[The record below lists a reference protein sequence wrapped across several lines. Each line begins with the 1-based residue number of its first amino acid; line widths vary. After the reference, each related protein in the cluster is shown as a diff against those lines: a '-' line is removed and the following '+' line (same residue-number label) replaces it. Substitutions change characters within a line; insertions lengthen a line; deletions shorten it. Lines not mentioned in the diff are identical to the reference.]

1 MTECITIHP
10 NEQTETDEI
19 LALCDQWKHD
29 KHYPHNTCEIIDF
42 LAKQVRQWRLD
53 SLSFQQSCIG
63 LRKRLDGV
71 EQVLD
76 MIATD
81 SRCVN
86 HHDEMARE
94 GLEIARGAMAARKA
108 P

>member
-1 MTECITIHP
+1 MECKTVYP
-10 NEQTETDEI
+10 DEYTTTDEI
-19 LALCDQWKHD
+19 LSYCDEWKEN

-53 SLSFQQSCIG
+53 SLSFQQSTCG

-94 GLEIARGAMAARKA
+94 GLEIARGAMAAQKA